1 MEFESTSKQ
10 TEKSQKVV
18 PAMFK
23 IHCMLYNPFVLSNT
37 VVKMASL
44 GLHNPISS
52 FMDIGMLQMRI
63 TV

>member
-10 TEKSQKVV
+10 TGKFQKVV
-18 PAMFK
+18 PATFK
-23 IHCMLYNPFVLSNT
+23 IHCTLYNPFVPSIT

-52 FMDIGMLQMRI
+52 FMKAS
-63 TV
+63 